1 MVSPVQ
7 SPGPLHY
14 HGFRHAFIARV
25 IAAGGS
31 WMQTV
36 AAGWLIYRL
45 TGSAA
50 AVAVLTVVSQRAG
63 AGAGGR
69 RRSALPAPRSP
80 PHGDRV
86 ALGHIAG
93 HGRARA
99 C

>member
-1 MVSPVQ
+1 MGSPVQ

-50 AVAVLTVVSQRAG
+50 AVAMLTVVSRG
-63 AGAGGR
+63 PGWRWLG
-69 RRSALPAPRSP
+69 SAERSP
-80 PHGDRV
+80 SATIPAASRSSSPSC
-86 ALGHIAG
+86 
-93 HGRARA
+93 R
-99 C
+99 